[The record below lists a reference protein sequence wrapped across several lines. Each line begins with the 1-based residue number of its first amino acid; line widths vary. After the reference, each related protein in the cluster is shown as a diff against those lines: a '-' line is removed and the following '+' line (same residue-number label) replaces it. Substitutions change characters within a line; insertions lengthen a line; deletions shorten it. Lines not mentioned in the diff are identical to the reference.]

1 MRAGYAKQEASGSC
15 SEFPSVAE
23 LKIKVIKLEE
33 ETARK
38 PVPAALAPHG
48 PVWLG
53 GPLLAQEPQG
63 RGPGPLLAHG

>member
-1 MRAGYAKQEASGSC
+1 MWNGQEGDKAVVLRTQKLELPGGRRGSS

-38 PVPAALAPHG
+38 PVPA
-48 PVWLG
+48 
-53 GPLLAQEPQG
+53 LLA
-63 RGPGPLLAHG
+63 LHGTT